1 MTGRWFDYFLTN
13 RFADFWAE
21 RMNEAGARVCVIT
34 GIGFDPRC
42 RAVLDQLLAVSGP
55 GQVAV
60 LGLRFK
66 TALDL
71 IEPVKVLNHYA
82 EANLKAIT
90 DTGCEQLGFGDV
102 QLQDENRFSAGGPSA
117 LRFVS
122 KYIEGLAQFRSVVV
136 DISGMPRSVF
146 YPLISYLC
154 SRADKGA
161 IHNLHVTVSE
171 SVELDAKIILSEFG
185 SADYIHTFRLTDK
198 KKLVW
203 LPIIG
208 GRERDRI
215 LKIHNQI
222 KDDCLEI
229 CPILPFPASPLR
241 KPDEVLIENSE
252 VLFQELAI
260 TDSNIL
266 LCDETNPFDIYRKIV
281 ALHDYYSEKLSTL
294 VGGVATVVSPLSS
307 KLLSLGALFAA
318 IERKLPVSYVEA
330 GLYTLEPG
338 AMEVFQAAHISPIEI
353 WLAGE
358 PYNGVHP

>member
-1 MTGRWFDYFLTN
+1 MNVKWLDYFMTN
-13 RFADFWAE
+13 RFTEFWKEQLQEADAK
-21 RMNEAGARVCVIT
+21 VCVIT

-42 RAVLDQLLAVSGP
+42 RAAIQQLLTVSKP
-55 GQVAV
+55 NQVAV

-66 TALDL
+66 TALDA
-71 IEPVKVLNHYA
+71 IEPVKLLNQYA
-82 EANLKAIT
+82 ETNLKAIG
-90 DTGCEQLGFGDV
+90 DSGCIQVGMGDV
-102 QLQDENRFSAGGPSA
+102 QLQDENRFSAGGPTA

-122 KYIEGLAQFRSVVV
+122 KHLEDLSKFPHVIV

-154 SRADKGA
+154 ARSDQGIIK
-161 IHNLHVTVSE
+161 NLHVTVSE
-171 SVELDAKIILSEFG
+171 SPELDSKIILSEFG
-185 SADYIHTFRLTDK
+185 NADYIHTFRLTGK

-229 CPILPFPASPLR
+229 VPILPFPSTPLR
-241 KPDEVLIENSE
+241 KPDEVLVSNSE
-252 VLFQELAI
+252 VLFQELAV

-266 LCDETNPFDIYRKIV
+266 LCDQTNPFDTYRKII
-281 ALHDYYSEKLSTL
+281 ALHDYYTDKLSEL
-294 VGGVATVVSPLSS
+294 GEVATVVSPLSS
-307 KLLSLGALFAA
+307 KLLSLGALLAS

-338 AMEVFQAAHISPIEI
+338 AMEVFQSVSIVPIEL

-358 PYNGVHP
+358 PYSGVPS

>member
-1 MTGRWFDYFLTN
+1 MSVRWLDYFMTN
-13 RFADFWAE
+13 SFAQFWKEQLRSADTK
-21 RMNEAGARVCVIT
+21 VCVIT

-42 RAVLDQLLAVSGP
+42 RAAIEHLLRVCKPS
-55 GQVAV
+55 QVAV

-66 TALDL
+66 TALDA
-71 IEPVKVLNHYA
+71 IEPVRLLNEYA
-82 EANLKAIT
+82 EANQKAI
-90 DTGCEQLGFGDV
+90 DESGCQQVGMGDV

-122 KYIEGLAQFRSVVV
+122 KHLEQLGKFHHVIV

-146 YPLISYLC
+146 YPVISYLC
-154 SRADKGA
+154 ARSDQGLLN
-161 IHNLHVTVSE
+161 NLHVTVAE
-171 SVELDAKIILSEFG
+171 SSELDSKIILSEFG
-185 SADYIHTFRLTDK
+185 GADYIHTFRLTDK

-229 CPILPFPASPLR
+229 VPILPFPATPLR
-241 KPDEVLIENSE
+241 KPDEVLISNSE

-266 LCDETNPFDIYRKIV
+266 LCSETNPFDIYRKIV
-281 ALHDYYSEKLSTL
+281 SLHDYYTDKLSAL
-294 VGGVATVVSPLSS
+294 GGVATVVSPLSS
-307 KLLSLGALFAA
+307 KLLSLGALLAA
-318 IERKLPVSYVEA
+318 IERRLPVSYVEA
-330 GLYTLEPG
+330 GLYTLESG
-338 AMEVFQAAHISPIEI
+338 AMEIFQSAAILPIEM
-353 WLAGE
+353 WLAGD
-358 PYNGVHP
+358 PYKGAQS